1 MAGAFFAT
9 AFLAG
14 AFFATAFLAGAFFTI
29 VLAFFVAI
37 AIS

>member
-1 MAGAFFAT
+1 
-9 AFLAG
+9 LAG